1 MKHFKRASTILLT
14 AACAAGPVLA
24 TPVDTP
30 FDWHPHAPYV
40 GADLQ
45 ERQMNYKRGYGN
57 NLVKNTAI
65 QGNFYAGMKMRENTS
80 VEFGY
85 EVTKTKSRLA
95 TLGTGDLSA
104 GSIVPP
110 LASPSVFRSSAT
122 VKGPHLNFVGFHGF
136 AKNPEFKLFGS
147 IGAGVFRASFQR
159 DTLHMGASGASGTS
173 RVLSRNKFVVRLTGG
188 AQYML
193 NKHLGAR
200 LGIGWVNTSSV
211 TAHAGDGTT
220 FIFKPKDTTFCGLGV
235 LWAF

>member
-1 MKHFKRASTILLT
+1 MSRFKRSSSILLI
-14 AACAAGPVLA
+14 AFCAASPVLA
-24 TPVDTP
+24 TP
-30 FDWHPHAPYV
+30 FDWHPHAPYM

-45 ERQMNYKRGYGN
+45 ERQMNYKRGYGD
-57 NLVKNTAI
+57 NLIKKTAV
-65 QGNFYAGMKMRENTS
+65 QGNFYVGTKLQDNMA

-85 EVTKTKSRLA
+85 EVTKTKSRIS
-95 TLGTGDLSA
+95 TLHGGDLSA
-104 GSIVPP
+104 GSIVPSGTGS
-110 LASPSVFRSSAT
+110 SPIIFRSSAT
-122 VKGPHLNFVGFHGF
+122 VKGPHLDFVGFRGF
-136 AKNPEFKLFGS
+136 DKNPDFKLFGS
-147 IGAGVFRASFQR
+147 IGVGVFRSSFQR
-159 DTLHMGASGASGTS
+159 DTLHMGTFGVSGTS

-220 FIFKPKDTTFCGLGV
+220 LIFKPKDTTFCGLGV